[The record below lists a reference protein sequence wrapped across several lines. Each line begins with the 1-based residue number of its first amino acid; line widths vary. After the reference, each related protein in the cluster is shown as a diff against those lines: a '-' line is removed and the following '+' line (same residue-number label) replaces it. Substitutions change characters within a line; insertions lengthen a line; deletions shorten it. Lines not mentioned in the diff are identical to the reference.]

1 MRKGDAIAGQHRLE
15 PDEPIWVEFAR
26 SMAPL
31 SGTTAEATAAIVAAP
46 GTPMKVLDVAS
57 GSGAFGI
64 EILKRNPAAE
74 VYAQDWKSVLE
85 LSAGNA
91 RRAGVAGRYR
101 TIPGNALEVDFG
113 AGYDLILLPDFLH
126 HLDPPANV
134 RLLKRIRAALKPG
147 GKVATVEYV
156 PNDDRISPPVAA
168 ALSLSML
175 ATTEGGDAYTF
186 REIEEMFRQAGFGE
200 SRGQLLGLSQ
210 QTLILTSF

>member
-1 MRKGDAIAGQHRLE
+1 
-15 PDEPIWVEFAR
+15 
-26 SMAPL
+26 
-31 SGTTAEATAAIVAAP
+31 
-46 GTPMKVLDVAS
+46 VLDVAA

-101 TIPGNALEVDFG
+101 TIPGNAFEVDFG
-113 AGYDLILLPDFLH
+113 AGYDLILLPNFLH
-126 HLDPPANV
+126 HFDPPANV
-134 RLLKRIRAALKPG
+134 RLLKTVRAALKPG

-156 PNDDRISPPVAA
+156 PNDDRISPPVPA